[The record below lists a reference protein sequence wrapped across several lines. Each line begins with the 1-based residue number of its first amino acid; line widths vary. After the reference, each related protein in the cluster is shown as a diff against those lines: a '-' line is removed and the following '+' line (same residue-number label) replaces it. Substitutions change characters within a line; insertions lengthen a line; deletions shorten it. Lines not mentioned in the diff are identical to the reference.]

1 MARPQENILLADVD
15 RQALEAVLRSHKT
28 PQSRA
33 LRARIVLKSSEGE
46 SVEAIAVLLGTSTKS
61 VYKWRNRFLESGVDG
76 LFDLP
81 RSGQPKKL
89 TEQKIK
95 EVLTLTVERIPHE
108 ATHWSLRLMA
118 KYAGI
123 TTWHVKQIWEAANLK
138 PHRIQTFKISND
150 PQFAEKVIDVVGL
163 YMSPPDNAIVLSV
176 DEKTQ
181 IQALD
186 RTQPMLQLKPGQ
198 VERRT
203 HDYKRHGIT
212 SLYAAFNILTGEV
225 IGRVTA
231 RHRAKE
237 FLDFMRQIE
246 RSTPKKLDLHVIL
259 DNSSTHKTAEVR
271 QWLEKHPRI
280 ILHFTPTSASWLNA
294 VEGWFSQLE
303 RRALYRGIFSSVKD
317 LKDEIHRFIKVHNA
331 VSAKPFKW
339 TKTAKSIM
347 ESVQRARESAGLNG
361 NN

>member
-1 MARPQENILLADVD
+1 MARPQENIILADAD

-33 LRARIVLKSSEGE
+33 LRARIVLKSGAGE
-46 SVEAIAVLLGTSTKS
+46 SVETIATSLGTSTKS
-61 VYKWRNRFLESGVDG
+61 VYKWRNRFLESGIDG

-89 TEQKIK
+89 TEKDIK
-95 EVLTLTVERIPHE
+95 KVLTMTVEQVPHE
-108 ATHWSLRLMA
+108 ATHWSTRLMA

-123 TTWHVKQIWEAANLK
+123 TTWQVRQIWEAADLK

-163 YMSPPDNAIVLSV
+163 YMNPPDNAIVLSV

-186 RTQPMLQLKPGQ
+186 RTQPMLPLKPGLA
-198 VERRT
+198 ERRT
-203 HDYKRHGIT
+203 HDYVRNGTT

-225 IGRVTA
+225 IGRVTD

-237 FLDFMRQIE
+237 FLEFMRQVE
-246 RSTPKKLDLHVIL
+246 RSTPKDLDLHVIL
-259 DNSSTHKTAEVR
+259 DNSSTHKTEDVKK
-271 QWLEKHPRI
+271 WLAKHPRI

-294 VEGWFSQLE
+294 VEGWFAQLE
-303 RRALYRGIFSSVKD
+303 RRALYRGTFSSVKE
-317 LKDEIHRFIKVHNA
+317 LKDEIQRFIKVHN
-331 VSAKPFKW
+331 VSLSKPFKW
-339 TKTAKSIM
+339 TKTAKSII
-347 ESVQRARESAGLNG
+347 EAVQRARESAKVNRS
-361 NN
+361 N

>member
-1 MARPQENILLADVD
+1 MARPQENIILADAD

-33 LRARIVLKSSEGE
+33 LRARIVLKSGAGE
-46 SVEAIAVLLGTSTKS
+46 SVEAIATSLGTSTKS
-61 VYKWRNRFLESGVDG
+61 VYKWRNRFLESGIDG

-89 TEQKIK
+89 TEKDIK
-95 EVLTLTVERIPHE
+95 KVLTMTVEQVPHE
-108 ATHWSLRLMA
+108 ATHWSTRLMA

-123 TTWHVKQIWEAANLK
+123 TTWQVRQIWEAADLK

-163 YMSPPDNAIVLSV
+163 YMNPPDNAIVLSV

-186 RTQPMLQLKPGQ
+186 RTQPMLPLKPGLA
-198 VERRT
+198 ERRT
-203 HDYKRHGIT
+203 HDYVRNGTT

-225 IGRVTA
+225 IGRVTE

-237 FLDFMRQIE
+237 FLEFMRQVE
-246 RSTPKKLDLHVIL
+246 RATPKDLDLHVIL
-259 DNSSTHKTAEVR
+259 DNSSTHKTEDVKK
-271 QWLEKHPRI
+271 WLAKHPRI

-294 VEGWFSQLE
+294 VEGWFAQLE
-303 RRALYRGIFSSVKD
+303 RRALYRGTFSSVKE
-317 LKDEIHRFIKVHNA
+317 LKDEIQRFIKVHN
-331 VSAKPFKW
+331 VSLSKPFKW
-339 TKTAKSIM
+339 TKTAKSII
-347 ESVQRARESAGLNG
+347 EAVQRARESAKVNRS
-361 NN
+361 N

>member
-1 MARPQENILLADVD
+1 MARPQENIILADAD
-15 RQALEAVLRSHKT
+15 RQVLEAVLRSHKT

-33 LRARIVLKSSEGE
+33 LRARIVLKSGAGE
-46 SVEAIAVLLGTSTKS
+46 SVETIATSLGTSTKS

-89 TEQKIK
+89 TEKDIK
-95 EVLTLTVERIPHE
+95 KVLTMTVEQVPHE
-108 ATHWSLRLMA
+108 ATHWSTRLMA

-123 TTWHVKQIWEAANLK
+123 TTWQVRQIWEAADLK

-163 YMSPPDNAIVLSV
+163 YMNPPDNAIVLSV

-186 RTQPMLQLKPGQ
+186 RTQPMLPLKPGLA
-198 VERRT
+198 ERRT
-203 HDYKRHGIT
+203 HDYVRNGTT

-225 IGRVTA
+225 IGRVTE

-237 FLDFMRQIE
+237 FLEFMRQVD
-246 RSTPKKLDLHVIL
+246 RSTPKDLDLHVIL
-259 DNSSTHKTAEVR
+259 DNSSTHKTEDVKK
-271 QWLEKHPRI
+271 WLAKHPRI

-294 VEGWFSQLE
+294 VEGWFAQLE
-303 RRALYRGIFSSVKD
+303 RRALYRGTFSSVKE
-317 LKDEIHRFIKVHNA
+317 LKDEIQRFIKVHN
-331 VSAKPFKW
+331 VSLSKPFKW
-339 TKTAKSIM
+339 TKTAKSII
-347 ESVQRARESAGLNG
+347 EAVQRARESAKVNRS
-361 NN
+361 N